1 MEDFNKSYDSDA
13 VETIKQQIKEK
24 IMPCS
29 AAGNGDSQKK
39 LNDITERV
47 GEIKQQIRQVAA
59 SDAKMAKDLLAK
71 MNSLEK
77 MMDDVFPDLIDEI
90 QGVKSRLEGLNADFF
105 SNIFSG
111 VLRQEF
117 NDFKRSQ
124 SLEVKERVDASL

>member
-1 MEDFNKSYDSDA
+1 MEDFNKSYDSDS

-24 IMPCS
+24 IMPSS
-29 AAGNGDSQKK
+29 AAGYGDSQKK